1 MEGRQM
7 EIDRSLTRGVR
18 SLEKWYLGDDLVSI
32 LVLDKNN
39 ATRLRRDVKRLTKI
53 TAEFTCDWDA
63 ELSALVENKAL
74 VLV

>member
-1 MEGRQM
+1 M

-63 ELSALVENKAL
+63 ELSALVENEAL